1 MKPATFKLDRCLYA
15 LLQDGDLQRFTIR
28 QLRDAYASQSG
39 CVGFSTSGLWRYV
52 YDQVTR
58 LKRVGWVR
66 LDPARRRRDQL
77 YFVEAIPDSLNVDL
91 VDGHSSRTELS
102 TTEQTPKLSADSTT
116 STSKPVLR
124 LQALAKEIRL
134 DMLSSVGEAERFK
147 QLIAEM
153 PQLKAQVEDDYVA
166 ARDRSSRLLG
176 HLRAVEKTLK
186 LLVKE

>member
-28 QLRDAYASQSG
+28 QLRDSYASQSG
-39 CVGFSTSGLWRYV
+39 CVGFSAAELWRYI

-66 LDPARRRRDQL
+66 LDVARRPRDQL
-77 YFVEAIPDSLNVDL
+77 YCVEAMPDSLKLDL
-91 VDGHSSRTELS
+91 VDSHGSCVEPASAEQSTELS
-102 TTEQTPKLSADSTT
+102 PPSS
-116 STSKPVLR
+116 SSKPVVR
-124 LQALAKEIRL
+124 LEALAKEIRL
-134 DMLSSVGEAERFK
+134 DMLTSVGEAERYK
-147 QLIAEM
+147 QLIAEI
-153 PQLKAQVEDDYVA
+153 PQIKTQVEGDYVA

>member
-1 MKPATFKLDRCLYA
+1 MKPATFKLDRCLYT

-28 QLRDAYASQSG
+28 QLRDAYARQSG
-39 CVGFSTSGLWRYV
+39 CVGFSAPELWRYI

-66 LDPARRRRDQL
+66 LDSVRRRRDQI
-77 YFVEAIPDSLNVDL
+77 YCVEAAPDTLSLDL
-91 VDGHSSRTELS
+91 VNGHAPCMPPPLAA
-102 TTEQTPKLSADSTT
+102 EQKIDRSASQPV
-116 STSKPVLR
+116 SKPFLR
-124 LQALAKEIRL
+124 LEALAKEIRL
-134 DMLSSVGEAERFK
+134 DMLTSVGEAECYK

-153 PQLKAQVEDDYVA
+153 PQLKNEIENDYIQ